1 MKNKARLVFVIA
13 LILFFGFGLAQ
24 INDASTDYNGATQSR
39 LRVGHLVFGGPDID
53 VLVNGEVAVIADRPW
68 TMIPPGTITDYLY
81 LAPATYSVAI
91 VPTGEGI
98 AEAIIGPLD
107 VEVAAGH
114 RYTVAMMGQT
124 TDEKLEPLVTDET
137 AEVQKVR
144 SKPSQFSTIWLHNVA
159 GVETVSF
166 GKEMGFAG
174 EVSYGDFGVNA
185 IANGDERLCNNYY
198 DRFDGEII
206 YAETYPNPNRK
217 CLTWE
222 PALDFLAAYY
232 GSYPGAEGEG
242 ETWDYA
248 QSISSTEQNVLEFLQ
263 GFNEVDY
270 ISHGITYSFRTFLD
284 AVEKAGLTDM
294 LTTGGP
300 YRIYVPTDEAFSPL
314 RRDGVFDALMADP
327 EALADLLRA
336 HIAPGYYPPGT
347 LGIGEEYGGYGRTL
361 TNLLGQ
367 DIHIEVRN
375 DVLYLNGI
383 GQGSEQS
390 NITANGTVVRPISTL
405 LVTPNND

>member
-1 MKNKARLVFVIA
+1 MKNKAYLVFVTM
-13 LILFFGFGLAQ
+13 LTLLLGFGLAQ
-24 INDASTDYNGATQSR
+24 INDASTGYDVATQSR
-39 LRVGHLVFGGPDID
+39 LRVGHLVFGGPDVD
-53 VLVNGEVAVIADRPW
+53 VLINGEVAVIAERPW
-68 TMIPPGTITDYLY
+68 AKIPPGVITDYLY

-107 VEVAAGH
+107 VELVAGH

-124 TDEKLEPLVTDET
+124 TDERLEPLVIDET
-137 AEVQKVR
+137 AEMQKVR
-144 SKPSQFSTIWLHNVA
+144 TDPRQFSTVWLHNVA
-159 GVETVSF
+159 GVKTVSF
-166 GKEMGFAG
+166 GEEIGFAG
-174 EVSYGDFGVNA
+174 EVSYGDFGVKA

-206 YAETYPNPNRK
+206 FAERYPNPNRR

-222 PALDFLAAYY
+222 PGIDLLASYY
-232 GSYPGAEGEG
+232 GSYPGEEG

-248 QSISSTEQNVLEFLQ
+248 QRSQTIELNVLDFLQ

-270 ISHGITYSFRTFLD
+270 KSGGITYSFTTFLE

-294 LTTGGP
+294 LSTGGP
-300 YRIYVPTDEAFSPL
+300 YRIYVPTDEAFAPL
-314 RRDGVFDALMADP
+314 RQSGALDALMADP
-327 EALADLLRA
+327 EALENLLRA
-336 HIAPGYYPPGT
+336 HIIEGYYPS
-347 LGIGEEYGGYGRTL
+347 GRTL
-361 TNLLGQ
+361 TNLLGE

-375 DVLYLNGI
+375 DITYLNGI
-383 GQGSEQS
+383 GQGSENYP
-390 NITANGTVVRPISTL
+390 NITANGTHVRAIRTL

>member
-1 MKNKARLVFVIA
+1 MKNKVRLIFVTT
-13 LILFFGFGLAQ
+13 LTLLLGFGLAQ
-24 INDASTDYNGATQSR
+24 VNDASTDYDDAAQSR
-39 LRVGHLVFGGPDID
+39 LRVGHLVFGGPDVD
-53 VLVNGEVAVIADRPW
+53 VLINGEVAVITDRPW
-68 TMIPPGTITDYLY
+68 AKIPPGVITAYLY

-107 VEVAAGH
+107 VELAVGH
-114 RYTVAMMGQT
+114 RYTVAMMGQV
-124 TDEKLEPLVTDET
+124 TDEQLEPLVIDET

-144 SKPSQFSTIWLHNVA
+144 TDPRQFSSVWLHNVA

-166 GKEMGFAG
+166 GEEIGFAG

-206 YAETYPNPNRK
+206 FAESYPKPDRR
-217 CLTWE
+217 CLTWG
-222 PALDFLAAYY
+222 PGIDFLASYY
-232 GSYPGAEGEG
+232 GSYPGAEGE
-242 ETWDYA
+242 TWDYA
-248 QSISSTEQNVLEFLQ
+248 QSSLTNDLNVLEFLQ
-263 GFNEVDY
+263 GFNDVDY
-270 ISHGITYSFRTFLD
+270 RSGGITYSFTTFLE

-300 YRIYVPTDEAFSPL
+300 YRIYVPANEAFAPL
-314 RRDGVFDALMADP
+314 RQSGALDALMADP
-327 EALADLLRA
+327 EALETLLRA
-336 HIAPGYYPPGT
+336 HIIEGYYPS
-347 LGIGEEYGGYGRTL
+347 GRTL
-361 TNLLGQ
+361 TNLLGE

-383 GQGSEQS
+383 GQGSENYP
-390 NITANGTVVRPISTL
+390 NITANGTRVRAIRTL
-405 LVTPNND
+405 LVTPNGD